1 MLKPGKKRK
10 MIGRSR
16 DMGRWVMTAA
26 IAIALSLA
34 MRLPDRGMSL
44 VMAADTARPNILFV
58 FADDQC
64 YDTIKA
70 LGNSEVRTPNLDRLA
85 REGTTFT
92 NTYNMGS
99 WTGAVCVASR
109 TMLNTGRFLWR
120 ARAADLPEI
129 ARREQTWSQLLR
141 KAGYETY
148 MTGKW
153 HVGGLKTQE
162 IFDHVVN
169 ERPGMPN
176 QTDEG
181 YNRPVEDRPDKWS
194 PSDPKFG
201 GFWKGGKHWSEVLA
215 DDATAFLQR
224 AAKRDQPFFMYLAFN
239 APHDPRQSPQ
249 RFVDMYPQQQ
259 IAVPRNF
266 LPEYPYKQ
274 EIGCYQ
280 MRVTK
285 QGKTTI
291 KWQRDEHLAPWPR
304 TDYAVRVNRQE
315 YYAIITHM
323 DEQIGRILDALDRTG
338 ERDNTYIVFTADHGL
353 ACGQHGLMGKQNMY
367 EHSMRPPLIVVGPG
381 VPAGQQRSA
390 PVYLQDAMPTT
401 LELAGIDKPNYVD
414 FHSLLPRIRNP
425 QQSSAYDAIYGAYQT
440 DLQRMVRV
448 GNWKLIVYP
457 QAKVVRLFD
466 LQADPAEMHD
476 LAGDSQQKD
485 RVRGFF
491 NELLRLQERMD
502 DQLDL
507 TAHFPNLSLPHRRG
521 KP

>member
-1 MLKPGKKRK
+1 
-10 MIGRSR
+10 MIDRHR
-16 DMGRWVMTAA
+16 DMGRRFLWAA
-26 IAIALSLA
+26 TVGALLLA
-34 MRLPDRGMSL
+34 VRSPGGDMSSAK
-44 VMAADTARPNILFV
+44 AADSVRPNILFV

-64 YDTIKA
+64 YDTINA
-70 LGNSEVRTPNLDRLA
+70 LGNTEVRTPNLDRLA
-85 REGTTFT
+85 REGVTFT

-120 ARAADLPEI
+120 ARSANLPEI
-129 ARREQTWSQLLR
+129 SSRKQTWSQLLR
-141 KAGYETY
+141 IAGYETY

-153 HVGGLKTQE
+153 HVSGLKTQE

-181 YNRPVEDRPDKWS
+181 YNRPVEGQPDKWS
-194 PSDPKFG
+194 PSDPKFV

-215 DDATAFLQR
+215 DDATSFLRR
-224 AAKRDQPFFMYLAFN
+224 AAERDQPFFMYLAFN

-249 RFVDMYPQQQ
+249 RFVDMYPQQR

-280 MRVTK
+280 TRRVTK

-291 KWQRDEHLAPWPR
+291 RWQRDEHLAPWPR
-304 TDYAVRVNRQE
+304 TEYAVRVNRQE

-338 ERDNTYIVFTADHGL
+338 KRDNTYIIFTADHGL

-367 EHSMRPPLIVVGPG
+367 EHSMRPPMIVVGPG
-381 VPAGQQRSA
+381 VPGGQQRNA

-401 LELAGIDKPNYVD
+401 LELAGIDKPNYVE
-414 FHSLLPRIRNP
+414 FHSLLPHIRDP
-425 QQSSAYDAIYGAYQT
+425 QRSSVYDAIYGAYQT

-448 GNWKLIVYP
+448 GDWKLIVYP
-457 QAKVVRLFD
+457 RAKVVRLFD
-466 LQADPAEMHD
+466 LRADPAEMDD
-476 LAGDSQQKD
+476 LARDPQQKD
-485 RVRGFF
+485 RIRSLFE
-491 NELLRLQERMD
+491 ELLRLQEQMD

-507 TAHFPNLSLPHRRG
+507 AAHFPNLLSG
-521 KP
+521 DE